1 MTGTLRLADI
11 AAQARV
17 SESTVS
23 RVLNNKPVV
32 SDRARQ
38 AVLTAIDI
46 LGYERPSALRRHATG
61 LVGLIVPELTNPI
74 FPAFAQVIEAA
85 LSRSSYT
92 AVLCAQAAGGVTE
105 DEYIELLRDRGTAGI
120 LFVGGLHADSRS
132 DLQRY
137 RTLIADGLP
146 IVFINGTRPEIAVPA
161 VGSDDRQAVDQAVH
175 HLAQLRHRRIGMA
188 LGPDRYIV
196 VQQKLEAFGP
206 ALARHIGP
214 DAEPLVEH
222 SQFSVEGG
230 AVAAAR
236 LLARGATGIITGSDI
251 MALGAIG
258 AVRSAGLRVPEDVS
272 VIGYDDSVIMPFT
285 DPPLTTMR
293 QNVTAIGEAAVA
305 ALLEQIEGRPVTAAE
320 YLFRPQLVVRG
331 STGPAPEH

>member
-1 MTGTLRLADI
+1 MSSSIRLADI
-11 AAQARV
+11 ANQAKV

-32 SDRARQ
+32 SDRTRQ

-46 LGYERPSALRRHATG
+46 LGYERPSTLRRHATG

-137 RTLIADGLP
+137 RTLQEAGLP
-146 IVFINGTRPEIAVPA
+146 IVFINGTRPEISVPA
-161 VGSDDRQAVDQAVH
+161 VGTDDRQAIDLAVH
-175 HLAQLRHRRIGMA
+175 HLSQLRHRRIGLA
-188 LGPDRYIV
+188 VGPDRYVV
-196 VQQKLEAFGP
+196 VQRKLQAFGP
-206 ALARHIGP
+206 ALARHIGD
-214 DAEPLVEH
+214 DAQPLIEH
-222 SQFSVEGG
+222 SLFSVEGG

-236 LLARGATGIITGSDI
+236 LLAQGATAIVAGSDL

-272 VIGYDDSVIMPFT
+272 VVGYDDSVIMPFT
-285 DPPLTTMR
+285 DPPLTTIR
-293 QNVTAIGEAAVA
+293 QDVPAIGEAAVA
-305 ALLEQIEGRPVTAAE
+305 ALLEQIEGRSPTAAE
-320 YLFRPQLVVRG
+320 LLFRPQLVVRG
-331 STGPAPEH
+331 STGPAPGT

>member
-1 MTGTLRLADI
+1 MNSSIRLADI
-11 AAQARV
+11 ATQARV

-32 SDRARQ
+32 SDRTRQ

-105 DEYIELLRDRGTAGI
+105 DEYIELLRDRGASGI
-120 LFVGGLHADSRS
+120 LFVGGVHADLRKDLEQYRS
-132 DLQRY
+132 L
-137 RTLIADGLP
+137 LADGLP
-146 IVFINGTRPEIAVPA
+146 IVFINGTRPEIGVPA
-161 VGSDDRQAVDQAVH
+161 VGSDDRQAIDLAVH
-175 HLAQLRHRRIGMA
+175 HLAQLRHRRIGLA
-188 LGPDRYIV
+188 VGPDRYVV
-196 VQQKLEAFGP
+196 VQRKLEAFGP

-214 DAEPLVEH
+214 TAQPLIEH
-222 SQFSVEGG
+222 SLFSVEGG

-236 LLARGATGIITGSDI
+236 LLAQGATAIVTGSDL
-251 MALGAIG
+251 MSLGAIG

-272 VIGYDDSVIMPFT
+272 VIGYDDSVIMPYT
-285 DPPLTTMR
+285 DPPLTTIR
-293 QNVTAIGEAAVA
+293 QDVPAIGEAAVA
-305 ALLEQIEGRPVTAAE
+305 ALLEQIEGRSPTAAE
-320 YLFRPQLVVRG
+320 LLFRPQLVVRG
-331 STGPAPEH
+331 STGPAPEM

>member
-1 MTGTLRLADI
+1 MSNQIRLTDI
-11 AAQARV
+11 ATQAKV

-32 SDRARQ
+32 SDRTRQ

-46 LGYERPSALRRHATG
+46 LGYERPVALRRHATG

-105 DEYIELLRDRGTAGI
+105 DEYIELLRDRGASGI
-120 LFVGGLHADSRS
+120 LFVGGLHADTRS

-137 RTLIADGLP
+137 RTLREAGLP
-146 IVFINGTRPEIAVPA
+146 IVFVNGTRHEINVPA
-161 VGSDDRQAVDQAVH
+161 VGSDDSQAIDQAVH
-175 HLAQLRHRRIGMA
+175 HLSQLRHRRIGLA
-188 LGPDRYIV
+188 VGPDRYV
-196 VQQKLEAFGP
+196 VVRRKLEAFGP
-206 ALARHIGP
+206 ALARHLGP
-214 DAEPLVEH
+214 DAVPLIEH
-222 SQFSVEGG
+222 SLFSVEGG

-236 LLARGATGIITGSDI
+236 LMAQGATAIITGSDL

-258 AVRSAGLRVPEDVS
+258 AVRSAGLRVPDDIS
-272 VIGYDDSVIMPFT
+272 VIGYDDSTIMPYT
-285 DPPLTTMR
+285 DPPLTTIR

-305 ALLEQIEGRPVTAAE
+305 ALLEQIDGHEPTAAE
-320 YLFRPQLVVRG
+320 LLFRPQLVVRG
-331 STGPAPEH
+331 STGPAPEQ